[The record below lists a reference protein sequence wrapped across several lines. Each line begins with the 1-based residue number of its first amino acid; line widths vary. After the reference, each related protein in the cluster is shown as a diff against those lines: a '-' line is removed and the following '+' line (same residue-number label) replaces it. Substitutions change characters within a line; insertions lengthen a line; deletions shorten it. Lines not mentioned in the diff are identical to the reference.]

1 MITGTVGHARA
12 QYRQLIENHIRT
24 GESVRT
30 HFRPTLPV
38 RVLYRN
44 IGRMTGEKMGR
55 TVPTYRMTAE
65 MMIDSW
71 KDYRRALPQ
80 DDREVFDRM
89 VNRIRMHASA
99 STYAIFNDPFEG
111 AVLSMLLEQE
121 KELAKLR
128 REAAG
133 HAGLDR

>member
-1 MITGTVGHARA
+1 
-12 QYRQLIENHIRT
+12 
-24 GESVRT
+24 
-30 HFRPTLPV
+30 
-38 RVLYRN
+38 
-44 IGRMTGEKMGR
+44 
-55 TVPTYRMTAE
+55 
-65 MMIDSW
+65 
-71 KDYRRALPQ
+71 
-80 DDREVFDRM
+80 

>member
-1 MITGTVGHARA
+1 
-12 QYRQLIENHIRT
+12 
-24 GESVRT
+24 
-30 HFRPTLPV
+30 
-38 RVLYRN
+38 
-44 IGRMTGEKMGR
+44 
-55 TVPTYRMTAE
+55 MTAE
-65 MMIDSW
+65 SMIESW
-71 KDYRRALPQ
+71 NAYRRALPQ
-80 DDREVFDRM
+80 EDRETFDRM

>member
-1 MITGTVGHARA
+1 
-12 QYRQLIENHIRT
+12 
-24 GESVRT
+24 
-30 HFRPTLPV
+30 
-38 RVLYRN
+38 
-44 IGRMTGEKMGR
+44 MGR

-65 MMIDSW
+65 SMIESW

-80 DDREVFDRM
+80 EDRETFDRM

-121 KELAKLR
+121 KELTKLR